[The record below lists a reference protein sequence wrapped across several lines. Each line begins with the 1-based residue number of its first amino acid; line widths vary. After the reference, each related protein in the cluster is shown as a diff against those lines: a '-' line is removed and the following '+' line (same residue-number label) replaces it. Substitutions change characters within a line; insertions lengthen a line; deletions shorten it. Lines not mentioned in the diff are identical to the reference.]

1 MASSKVELARNGD
14 LVIYKKT
21 GMSVAEF
28 RRDHLE
34 PFVPVVIADA
44 TTEWPAR
51 QAFTWD
57 FFREKYGERAVEVQ
71 GNRIPI
77 AHGIDPLA
85 RSNWHRFR
93 HEARATLDGANPI
106 KRAAAMACLA
116 GLGGWMDVLERFGGM
131 L

>member
-44 TTEWPAR
+44 TL
-51 QAFTWD
+51 
-57 FFREKYGERAVEVQ
+57 
-71 GNRIPI
+71 I
-77 AHGIDPLA
+77 
-85 RSNWHRFR
+85 
-93 HEARATLDGANPI
+93 GANLI